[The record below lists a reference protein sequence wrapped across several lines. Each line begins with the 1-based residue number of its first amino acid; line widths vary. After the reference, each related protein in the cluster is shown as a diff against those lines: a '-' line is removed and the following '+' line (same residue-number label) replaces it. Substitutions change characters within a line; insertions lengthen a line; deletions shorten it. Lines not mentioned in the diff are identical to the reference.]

1 MENFTNPLPEAF
13 YQFDR
18 VELRRPCYTH
28 QPQQI
33 SPENVYHIIRIDVI
47 EDWPLRRAPSWY
59 PSDYHSEMCACWI
72 RMHHH
77 IWHKFNSIKLFYPSY
92 DNPKVFVRVLPPMLS
107 AAKIIHIYQWIRKW
121 TLNRG
126 LQNTFILPAPVKAH
140 FTIRGWSVSA
150 PPWPVSAPLNM

>member
-28 QPQQI
+28 QSQQI
-33 SPENVYHIIRIDVI
+33 SPENMYHISRIDTI

-72 RMHHH
+72 RW
-77 IWHKFNSIKLFYPSY
+77 IIAYYLHKSNSIKLYYPSY
-92 DNPKVFVRVLPPMLS
+92 DNPNVFVKVFPPMLL
-107 AAKIIHIYQWIRKW
+107 AAKMIHIYQWIRNW
-121 TLNRG
+121 ILN
-126 LQNTFILPAPVKAH
+126 IKYW
-140 FTIRGWSVSA
+140 IKY
-150 PPWPVSAPLNM
+150 